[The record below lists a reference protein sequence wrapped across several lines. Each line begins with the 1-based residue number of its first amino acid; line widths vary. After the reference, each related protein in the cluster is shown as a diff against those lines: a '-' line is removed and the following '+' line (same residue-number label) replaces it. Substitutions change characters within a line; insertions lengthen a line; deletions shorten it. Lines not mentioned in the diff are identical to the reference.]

1 MFGKYHHS
9 RIYDIFKLF
18 CLTVIK
24 SRVTHP
30 KNMSAPAVSK
40 VFSAVHRFLTRNYVK
55 RAGHSAR
62 NARHFCSSEPGGN
75 LKLYIRLTLFLMRI
89 NVEMHSIHSSWVRH
103 VAMTLNESND
113 DRLTVE
119 VSTFQVALQVHQL
132 SQPGRVIFFLRWFR
146 CHSPGVGAGQM

>member
-1 MFGKYHHS
+1 
-9 RIYDIFKLF
+9 
-18 CLTVIK
+18 
-24 SRVTHP
+24 
-30 KNMSAPAVSK
+30 MSAPAVSK

-103 VAMTLNESND
+103 VAMTLTLNESND
-113 DRLTVE
+113 DRLT
-119 VSTFQVALQVHQL
+119 
-132 SQPGRVIFFLRWFR
+132 RIRI
-146 CHSPGVGAGQM
+146 